1 MISATPGSSRF
12 SRYSDV
18 LIAVFV
24 VFAVVMMI
32 IPVPA
37 ALLSF
42 LLIVNI
48 TLSLLILLV
57 ALFTQETLD
66 FSVFPALL
74 LVMTLLRLCLNVSST
89 RLILLYGYAGEVIQR
104 FGGFVIGNN
113 PVVGFIIFLIL
124 VVIQFIVIT
133 KGAERVSEVAARFT
147 LDAMPGKQMSI
158 DADLSA
164 GLISENQAKERREK
178 IQQEADFYGA
188 MDGASKF
195 VRGDAIA
202 AIVIV
207 VINIVG
213 GFLIGLLQRG
223 LDLQQALE
231 TYTVLTVGDGLVTQ
245 IPALLVSTSAG
256 IIVTRSAADS
266 TFGIDLAKQLF
277 RYPKALAV
285 AGGLLLF
292 LAVCGLPVVPIL
304 IVSGALIGL
313 AYMLKRSIADAK
325 IEEEEKLR
333 ARESEEAKKP
343 EHVFSLVQVD
353 PLEVEL
359 GYNLLP
365 LVDAKQEGDLL
376 DRIVMIRRQIALD
389 FGFIVPPIRLRDN
402 MQLPPNDYVI
412 KVKGVTVGKGNLILN
427 HCLVLGPDIQ
437 EKMDGIKTKDPTFGL
452 PALWIPVN
460 HKEEAELSGYTVV
473 DTISVLATHLTE
485 IIKKFAYDI
494 LSRQDVQN
502 LLDHVKKTNPAVV
515 GELYPELLNLGEI
528 QKVLGNLL
536 REGVSIRDLVTILEA
551 LSDAARAT
559 KIPELLTEYVRQA
572 LGRQITTP
580 YLADEHTLFVLTLDP
595 ELEQVIKDGIQQ
607 TEQGSFLALEPHLTQ
622 KLLNKLVDRTGKVI
636 NTGRQPVVLC
646 SPVVRFHLKR
656 LTEKLIPNLVVLS
669 FNEILPEI
677 KVESLGMVSINE
689 N

>member
-1 MISATPGSSRF
+1 MISVTSDSSRF
-12 SRYSDV
+12 TRYGDLLV
-18 LIAVFV
+18 AVFI
-24 VFAVVMMI
+24 VFSVMMMI
-32 IPVPA
+32 IPLPA
-37 ALLSF
+37 SLLSF
-42 LLIVNI
+42 LLIINI

-57 ALFTQETLD
+57 ALFTQEVLD

-74 LVMTLLRLCLNVSST
+74 LVMTLFRLCLNISTT
-89 RLILLYGYAGEVIQR
+89 RLILLHAYAGEVIQE

-164 GLISENQAKERREK
+164 GLISENEAKDRRAK

-213 GFLIGLLQRG
+213 GFLIGLVQKG
-223 LDLQQALE
+223 MDFQQALQ

-256 IIVTRSAADS
+256 IIVTRAAADS
-266 TFGIDLAKQLF
+266 TFGIDLTKQLF
-277 RYPKALAV
+277 SYPRAMAI

-292 LAVCGLPVVPIL
+292 LGVCGLPFMPIL
-304 IVSGALIGL
+304 IISGTLFGMSYL
-313 AYMLKRSIADAK
+313 LNRSLVNAR
-325 IEEEEKLR
+325 IEEEERIR
-333 ARESEEAKKP
+333 AREFEEAKKP

-365 LVDAKQEGDLL
+365 LVDEKQEGDLL
-376 DRIVMIRRQIALD
+376 DRIVLIRRQIALD

-402 MQLPPNDYVI
+402 MQLSPNDYVI
-412 KVKGVTVGKGNLILN
+412 KVKGVEVGKGNLVLN
-427 HCLVLGPDIQ
+427 HCLVLGPDVQ
-437 EKMDGIKTKDPTFGL
+437 EKMEGIKTTDPTFGL
-452 PALWIPVN
+452 PALWIPVSR
-460 HKEEAELSGYTVV
+460 KEEAELTGYTVV

-485 IIKKFAYDI
+485 IIKKYAHEI

-502 LLDHVKKTNPAVV
+502 LLDHTKKTSPAVV
-515 GELYPELLNLGEI
+515 NELYPELLNLGEI

-536 REGVSIRDLVTILEA
+536 REGVAIRDLVTILEA
-551 LSDAARAT
+551 LSDAARVT
-559 KIPELLTEYVRQA
+559 KVPELLTEYVRQSM
-572 LGRQITTP
+572 GRQIVAP
-580 YLADEHTLFVLTLDP
+580 YLVDYKLFVLTLDP
-595 ELEQVIKDGIQQ
+595 ELDQVIKDGIQQ
-607 TEQGSFLALEPHLTQ
+607 TEQGSFLALEPQTTQ
-622 KLLNKLVDRTGKVI
+622 KLLSRLVDW
-636 NTGRQPVVLC
+636 TGRVMNAGHQPVVLC

-656 LTEKLIPNLVVLS
+656 LTEKMIPSLIVLS
-669 FNEILPEI
+669 YNEILPDI
-677 KVESLGMVSINE
+677 NVESLGMVSIDE

>member
-1 MISATPGSSRF
+1 MISVTSDSSRF
-12 SRYSDV
+12 TRYGDLLV
-18 LIAVFV
+18 AVFI
-24 VFAVVMMI
+24 VFSVMMMI
-32 IPVPA
+32 IPLPA
-37 ALLSF
+37 SLLSF
-42 LLIVNI
+42 LLIINI

-57 ALFTQETLD
+57 ALFTQEVLD

-74 LVMTLLRLCLNVSST
+74 LVMTLFRLCLNISTT
-89 RLILLYGYAGEVIQR
+89 RLILLHAYAGEVIQK

-164 GLISENQAKERREK
+164 GLISENEAKDRRAK

-213 GFLIGLLQRG
+213 GFLIGLVQKG
-223 LDLQQALE
+223 MDFQQALQ

-256 IIVTRSAADS
+256 IIVTRAAADS
-266 TFGIDLAKQLF
+266 TFGIDLTKQLF
-277 RYPKALAV
+277 SYPRAMAI

-292 LAVCGLPVVPIL
+292 LGVCGLPFMPIL
-304 IVSGALIGL
+304 IISGTLFGMSYL
-313 AYMLKRSIADAK
+313 LNRSLVNAR
-325 IEEEEKLR
+325 IEEEERIR
-333 ARESEEAKKP
+333 AREFEEAKKP

-365 LVDAKQEGDLL
+365 LVDEKQEGDLL
-376 DRIVMIRRQIALD
+376 DRIVLIRRQIALD

-402 MQLPPNDYVI
+402 MQLSPNDYVI
-412 KVKGVTVGKGNLILN
+412 KVKGVEVGKGNLVLN
-427 HCLVLGPDIQ
+427 HCLVLGPDVQ
-437 EKMDGIKTKDPTFGL
+437 EKMEGIKTTDPTFGL
-452 PALWIPVN
+452 PALWIPVSR
-460 HKEEAELSGYTVV
+460 KEEAELTGYTVV

-485 IIKKFAYDI
+485 IIKKYAHEI

-502 LLDHVKKTNPAVV
+502 LLDHTKKTSPAVV
-515 GELYPELLNLGEI
+515 NELYPELLNLGEI

-536 REGVSIRDLVTILEA
+536 REGVAIRDLVTILEA
-551 LSDAARAT
+551 LSDAARVT
-559 KIPELLTEYVRQA
+559 KVPELLTEYVRQSM
-572 LGRQITTP
+572 GRQIVAP
-580 YLADEHTLFVLTLDP
+580 YLVDYKLFVLTLDP
-595 ELEQVIKDGIQQ
+595 ELDQVIKDGIQQ
-607 TEQGSFLALEPHLTQ
+607 TEQGSFLALEPQTTQ
-622 KLLNKLVDRTGKVI
+622 KLLSRLVDW
-636 NTGRQPVVLC
+636 TGRVMNAGHQPVVLC

-656 LTEKLIPNLVVLS
+656 LTEKMIPNLIVLS
-669 FNEILPEI
+669 YNEILPDI
-677 KVESLGMVSINE
+677 NVESLGMVSIDE

>member
-1 MISATPGSSRF
+1 MISVTPESSRF
-12 SRYSDV
+12 ARYGDFFV
-18 LIAVFV
+18 AVFI
-24 VFAVVMMI
+24 VFTVMMMI
-32 IPVPA
+32 IPLPA
-37 ALLSF
+37 SLLSF
-42 LLIVNI
+42 LLIINI

-57 ALFTQETLD
+57 ALFTQEVLD

-74 LVMTLLRLCLNVSST
+74 LVMTLFRLCLNISTT
-89 RLILLYGYAGEVIQR
+89 RLILLHAYAGEVIQK
-104 FGGFVIGNN
+104 FGGFVIGDN

-164 GLISENQAKERREK
+164 GLITEQEAKERRAK

-207 VINIVG
+207 VINILG
-213 GFLIGLLQRG
+213 GFLIGLVQKG
-223 LDLQQALE
+223 MDFQQALQ

-245 IPALLVSTSAG
+245 IPALLISTSAG
-256 IIVTRSAADS
+256 IIVTRAAADS
-266 TFGIDLAKQLF
+266 TFGIDLTKQLF
-277 RYPKALAV
+277 SYPRAMAI

-292 LAVCGLPVVPIL
+292 LGICGLPFVPIL
-304 IVSGALIGL
+304 IISGALFGMSYL
-313 AYMLKRSIADAK
+313 LNRSLVNAR
-325 IEEEEKLR
+325 IEEEER
-333 ARESEEAKKP
+333 VRTRELEEAKKP

-365 LVDAKQEGDLL
+365 LVDEKQEGDLL
-376 DRIVMIRRQIALD
+376 DRIVLIRRQIALE

-402 MQLPPNDYVI
+402 MQLSPNDYVI
-412 KVKGVTVGKGNLILN
+412 KVKGVEVGKGNLVLN
-427 HCLVLGPDIQ
+427 HCLVLGPDVQ
-437 EKMDGIKTKDPTFGL
+437 EKLEGIKTTDPTFGL
-452 PALWIPVN
+452 PALWIPVSR
-460 HKEEAELSGYTVV
+460 KEEAELTGYTVV

-485 IIKKFAYDI
+485 IIKKYAHEI

-502 LLDHVKKTNPAVV
+502 LLDHVKKTNSAVV
-515 GELYPELLNLGEI
+515 NELYPELLNLGEI
-528 QKVLGNLL
+528 QKVLSNLL
-536 REGVSIRDLVTILEA
+536 REEVAIRDLVTILEA

-559 KIPELLTEYVRQA
+559 KVPELLTEYVRQSI
-572 LGRQITTP
+572 GRQIIAP
-580 YLADEHTLFVLTLDP
+580 YLVDHKLFVLTLDP

-607 TEQGSFLALEPHLTQ
+607 TEQGSFLALEPQITQ
-622 KLLNKLVDRTGKVI
+622 KLLSRLVDW
-636 NTGRQPVVLC
+636 TGRVMNAGHQPVVLC

-656 LTEKLIPNLVVLS
+656 LTEKMIPNLVVVS
-669 FNEILPEI
+669 YNEVLPDI
-677 KVESLGMVSINE
+677 NVESLGMVSINE

>member
-1 MISATPGSSRF
+1 MSVTSDSSRF
-12 SRYSDV
+12 TRYGDLLV
-18 LIAVFV
+18 AVFI
-24 VFAVVMMI
+24 VFSVMMMI
-32 IPVPA
+32 IPLPA
-37 ALLSF
+37 SLLSF
-42 LLIVNI
+42 LLIINI

-57 ALFTQETLD
+57 ALFTQEVLD

-74 LVMTLLRLCLNVSST
+74 LVMTLFRLCLNISTT
-89 RLILLYGYAGEVIQR
+89 RLILLHAYAGEVIQK

-164 GLISENQAKERREK
+164 GLISENEAKDRRAK

-213 GFLIGLLQRG
+213 GFLIGLVQKG
-223 LDLQQALE
+223 MDFQQALQ

-256 IIVTRSAADS
+256 IIVTRAAADS
-266 TFGIDLAKQLF
+266 TFGIDLTKQLF
-277 RYPKALAV
+277 SYPRAMAI

-292 LAVCGLPVVPIL
+292 LGVCGLPFMPIL
-304 IVSGALIGL
+304 IISGTLFGMSYL
-313 AYMLKRSIADAK
+313 LNRSLVNAR
-325 IEEEEKLR
+325 IEEEERIR
-333 ARESEEAKKP
+333 AREFEEAKKP

-365 LVDAKQEGDLL
+365 LVDEKQEGDLL
-376 DRIVMIRRQIALD
+376 DRIVLIRRQIALD

-402 MQLPPNDYVI
+402 MQLSPNDYVI
-412 KVKGVTVGKGNLILN
+412 KVKGVEVGKGNLVLN
-427 HCLVLGPDIQ
+427 HCLVLGPDVQ
-437 EKMDGIKTKDPTFGL
+437 EKMEGIKTTDPTFGL
-452 PALWIPVN
+452 PALWIPVSR
-460 HKEEAELSGYTVV
+460 KEEAELTGYTVV

-485 IIKKFAYDI
+485 IIKKYAHEI

-502 LLDHVKKTNPAVV
+502 LLDHTKKTSPAVV
-515 GELYPELLNLGEI
+515 NELYPELLNLGEI

-536 REGVSIRDLVTILEA
+536 REGVAIRDLVTILEA
-551 LSDAARAT
+551 LSDAARVT
-559 KIPELLTEYVRQA
+559 KVPELLTEYVRQSM
-572 LGRQITTP
+572 GRQIVAP
-580 YLADEHTLFVLTLDP
+580 YLVDYKLFVLTLDP
-595 ELEQVIKDGIQQ
+595 ELDQVIKDGIQQ
-607 TEQGSFLALEPHLTQ
+607 TEQGSFLALEPQTTQ
-622 KLLNKLVDRTGKVI
+622 KLLSRLVDW
-636 NTGRQPVVLC
+636 TGRVMNAGHQPVVLC

-656 LTEKLIPNLVVLS
+656 LTEKMIPSLIVLS
-669 FNEILPEI
+669 YNEILPDI
-677 KVESLGMVSINE
+677 NVESLGMVSIDE

>member
-1 MISATPGSSRF
+1 MISVTSDSSRF
-12 SRYSDV
+12 TRYGDLLV
-18 LIAVFV
+18 AVFI
-24 VFAVVMMI
+24 VFSVMMMI
-32 IPVPA
+32 IPLPA
-37 ALLSF
+37 SLLSF
-42 LLIVNI
+42 LLIINI

-57 ALFTQETLD
+57 ALFTQEVLD

-74 LVMTLLRLCLNVSST
+74 LVMTLFRLCLNISTT
-89 RLILLYGYAGEVIQR
+89 RLILLHAYAGEVIQK

-164 GLISENQAKERREK
+164 GLISENEAKDRRAK

-213 GFLIGLLQRG
+213 GFLIGLVQKG
-223 LDLQQALE
+223 MDFQQALQ

-256 IIVTRSAADS
+256 IIVTRAAADS
-266 TFGIDLAKQLF
+266 TFGIDLTKQLF
-277 RYPKALAV
+277 SYPRAMAI

-292 LAVCGLPVVPIL
+292 LGVCGLPFMPIL
-304 IVSGALIGL
+304 IISGTLFGMSYL
-313 AYMLKRSIADAK
+313 LNRSLVNAR
-325 IEEEEKLR
+325 IEEEERIR
-333 ARESEEAKKP
+333 AREFEEAKKP

-365 LVDAKQEGDLL
+365 LVDEKQEGDLL
-376 DRIVMIRRQIALD
+376 DRIVLIRRQIALD

-402 MQLPPNDYVI
+402 MQLSPNDYVI
-412 KVKGVTVGKGNLILN
+412 KVKGVEVGKGNLVLN
-427 HCLVLGPDIQ
+427 HCLVLGPDVQ
-437 EKMDGIKTKDPTFGL
+437 EKMEGIKTTDPTFSL
-452 PALWIPVN
+452 PALWIPVSR
-460 HKEEAELSGYTVV
+460 KEEAELTGYTVV

-485 IIKKFAYDI
+485 IIKKYAHEI

-502 LLDHVKKTNPAVV
+502 LLDHTKKTSPAVV
-515 GELYPELLNLGEI
+515 NELYPELLNLGEI

-536 REGVSIRDLVTILEA
+536 REGVAIRDLVTILEA
-551 LSDAARAT
+551 LSDAARVT
-559 KIPELLTEYVRQA
+559 KVPELLTEYVRQSM
-572 LGRQITTP
+572 GRQIVAP
-580 YLADEHTLFVLTLDP
+580 YLVDYKLFVLTLDP
-595 ELEQVIKDGIQQ
+595 ELDQVIKDGIQQ
-607 TEQGSFLALEPHLTQ
+607 TEQGSFLALEPQTTQ
-622 KLLNKLVDRTGKVI
+622 KLLSRLVDW
-636 NTGRQPVVLC
+636 TGRVMNAGHQPVVLC

-656 LTEKLIPNLVVLS
+656 LTEKMIPNLIVLS
-669 FNEILPEI
+669 YNEILPDI
-677 KVESLGMVSINE
+677 NVESLGMVSIDE

>member
-1 MISATPGSSRF
+1 MISVTSDSSRF
-12 SRYSDV
+12 TRYGDLLV
-18 LIAVFV
+18 AVFI
-24 VFAVVMMI
+24 VFSVMMMI
-32 IPVPA
+32 IPLPA
-37 ALLSF
+37 SLLSF
-42 LLIVNI
+42 LLIINI

-57 ALFTQETLD
+57 ALFTQEVLD

-74 LVMTLLRLCLNVSST
+74 LVMTLFRLCLNISTT
-89 RLILLYGYAGEVIQR
+89 RLILLHAYAGEVIQK

-164 GLISENQAKERREK
+164 GLISENEAKDRRAK

-213 GFLIGLLQRG
+213 GFLIGLVQKG
-223 LDLQQALE
+223 MDFQQALQ

-256 IIVTRSAADS
+256 IIVTRAAADS
-266 TFGIDLAKQLF
+266 TFGIDLTKQLF
-277 RYPKALAV
+277 SYPRAMAI

-292 LAVCGLPVVPIL
+292 LGVCGLPFMPIL
-304 IVSGALIGL
+304 IISGTLFGMSYL
-313 AYMLKRSIADAK
+313 LNRSLVNAR
-325 IEEEEKLR
+325 IEEEERIR
-333 ARESEEAKKP
+333 AREFEEAKKP

-365 LVDAKQEGDLL
+365 LVDEKQEGDLL
-376 DRIVMIRRQIALD
+376 DRIVLIRRQIALD

-402 MQLPPNDYVI
+402 MQLSPNDYVI
-412 KVKGVTVGKGNLILN
+412 KVKGVEVGKGNLVLN
-427 HCLVLGPDIQ
+427 HCLVLGPDVQ
-437 EKMDGIKTKDPTFGL
+437 EKMEGIKTTDPTFGL
-452 PALWIPVN
+452 PALWIPVSR
-460 HKEEAELSGYTVV
+460 KEEAELTGYTVV

-485 IIKKFAYDI
+485 IIKKYAHEI

-502 LLDHVKKTNPAVV
+502 LLDHTKKSSPAVV
-515 GELYPELLNLGEI
+515 NELYPELLNLGEI

-536 REGVSIRDLVTILEA
+536 REGVAIRDLVTILEA
-551 LSDAARAT
+551 LSDAARVT
-559 KIPELLTEYVRQA
+559 KVPELLTEYVRQSM
-572 LGRQITTP
+572 GRQIVAP
-580 YLADEHTLFVLTLDP
+580 YLVDYKLFVLTLDP
-595 ELEQVIKDGIQQ
+595 ELDQVIKDGIQQ
-607 TEQGSFLALEPHLTQ
+607 TEQGSFLALEPQTTQ
-622 KLLNKLVDRTGKVI
+622 KLLSRLVDW
-636 NTGRQPVVLC
+636 TGRVMNAGHQPVVLC

-656 LTEKLIPNLVVLS
+656 LTEKMIPNLIVLS
-669 FNEILPEI
+669 YNEILPDI
-677 KVESLGMVSINE
+677 NVESLGMVSIDE

>member
-1 MISATPGSSRF
+1 MISVTSDSSRF
-12 SRYSDV
+12 TRYGDLLV
-18 LIAVFV
+18 AVFI
-24 VFAVVMMI
+24 VFSVMMMI
-32 IPVPA
+32 IPLPA
-37 ALLSF
+37 SLLSF
-42 LLIVNI
+42 LLIINI

-57 ALFTQETLD
+57 ALFTQEVLD

-74 LVMTLLRLCLNVSST
+74 LVMTLFRLCLNISTT
-89 RLILLYGYAGEVIQR
+89 RLILLHAYAGEVIQK

-164 GLISENQAKERREK
+164 GLISENEAKDRRAK

-213 GFLIGLLQRG
+213 GFLIGLVQKG
-223 LDLQQALE
+223 MDFQQALQ

-256 IIVTRSAADS
+256 IIVTRAAADS
-266 TFGIDLAKQLF
+266 TFGIDLTKQLF
-277 RYPKALAV
+277 SYPRAMAI

-292 LAVCGLPVVPIL
+292 LGVCGLPFMPIL
-304 IVSGALIGL
+304 IISGTLFGMSYL
-313 AYMLKRSIADAK
+313 LNRSLVNAR
-325 IEEEEKLR
+325 IEEEERIR
-333 ARESEEAKKP
+333 AREFEEAKKP

-365 LVDAKQEGDLL
+365 LVDEKQEGDLL
-376 DRIVMIRRQIALD
+376 DRIVLIRRQIALD

-402 MQLPPNDYVI
+402 MQLSPNDYVI
-412 KVKGVTVGKGNLILN
+412 KVKGVEVGKGNLVLN
-427 HCLVLGPDIQ
+427 HCLVLGPDVQ
-437 EKMDGIKTKDPTFGL
+437 EKMEGIKTTDPTFGL
-452 PALWIPVN
+452 PALWIPVSR
-460 HKEEAELSGYTVV
+460 KEEAELTGYTVV

-485 IIKKFAYDI
+485 IIKKYAHEI

-502 LLDHVKKTNPAVV
+502 LLDHTKKTSPAVV
-515 GELYPELLNLGEI
+515 NELYPELLNLGEI

-536 REGVSIRDLVTILEA
+536 REGVAIRDLVTILEA
-551 LSDAARAT
+551 LSDAARVT
-559 KIPELLTEYVRQA
+559 KVPELLTEYVRQSM
-572 LGRQITTP
+572 GRQIVAP
-580 YLADEHTLFVLTLDP
+580 YLVDYKLFVLTLDP
-595 ELEQVIKDGIQQ
+595 ELDQVIKDGIQQ
-607 TEQGSFLALEPHLTQ
+607 TEQGSFLALEPQTTQ
-622 KLLNKLVDRTGKVI
+622 KLLSRLVDW
-636 NTGRQPVVLC
+636 TGRVMNAGHQPEVLC

-656 LTEKLIPNLVVLS
+656 LTEKMIPNLIVLS
-669 FNEILPEI
+669 YNEILPDI
-677 KVESLGMVSINE
+677 NVESLGMVSIDE

>member
-1 MISATPGSSRF
+1 MISVTSDSSRF
-12 SRYSDV
+12 TRYGDLLV
-18 LIAVFV
+18 AVFI
-24 VFAVVMMI
+24 VFSVMMMI
-32 IPVPA
+32 IPLPA
-37 ALLSF
+37 SLLSF
-42 LLIVNI
+42 LLIINI

-57 ALFTQETLD
+57 ALFTQEVLD

-74 LVMTLLRLCLNVSST
+74 LVMTLFRLCLNISTT
-89 RLILLYGYAGEVIQR
+89 RLILLHAYAGEVIQK

-164 GLISENQAKERREK
+164 GLISENEAKDRRAK

-213 GFLIGLLQRG
+213 GFLIGLVQKG
-223 LDLQQALE
+223 MDFQQALQ

-256 IIVTRSAADS
+256 IIVTRAAADS
-266 TFGIDLAKQLF
+266 TFGIDLTKQLF
-277 RYPKALAV
+277 SYPRAMAI

-292 LAVCGLPVVPIL
+292 LGVCGLPFMPIL
-304 IVSGALIGL
+304 IISGTLFGMSYL
-313 AYMLKRSIADAK
+313 LNRSLVNAR
-325 IEEEEKLR
+325 IEEEERIR
-333 ARESEEAKKP
+333 AREFEEAKKP

-365 LVDAKQEGDLL
+365 LVDEKQEGDLL
-376 DRIVMIRRQIALD
+376 DRIVLIRRQIALD

-402 MQLPPNDYVI
+402 MQLSPNDYVI
-412 KVKGVTVGKGNLILN
+412 KVKGVEVGKGNLVLN
-427 HCLVLGPDIQ
+427 HCLVLGPDVQ
-437 EKMDGIKTKDPTFGL
+437 EKMEGIKTTDPTFGL
-452 PALWIPVN
+452 PALWIPVSR
-460 HKEEAELSGYTVV
+460 KEEAELTGYTVV

-485 IIKKFAYDI
+485 IIKKYAHEI

-502 LLDHVKKTNPAVV
+502 LLDHTKKTSPAVV
-515 GELYPELLNLGEI
+515 NELYPELLNLGEI

-536 REGVSIRDLVTILEA
+536 REGVAIRDLVTILEA
-551 LSDAARAT
+551 LSDAARVT
-559 KIPELLTEYVRQA
+559 KVPELLTEYVRQSM
-572 LGRQITTP
+572 GRQIVAP
-580 YLADEHTLFVLTLDP
+580 YLVDYKLFVLTLDP
-595 ELEQVIKDGIQQ
+595 ELDQVIKDGIQQ
-607 TEQGSFLALEPHLTQ
+607 TEQGSFLALEPQTTQ
-622 KLLNKLVDRTGKVI
+622 KLLSRLVDW
-636 NTGRQPVVLC
+636 TGRVMNAGHQPVVLC

-656 LTEKLIPNLVVLS
+656 LTEKMIPSLIVLS
-669 FNEILPEI
+669 YNEILPDI
-677 KVESLGMVSINE
+677 NVESLGMVSIDE

>member
-1 MISATPGSSRF
+1 MVSVTPNSSRF
-12 SRYSDV
+12 ARYGDLLV
-18 LIAVFV
+18 AVFI
-24 VFAVVMMI
+24 VFTVMMMI

-37 ALLSF
+37 PLLSF
-42 LLIVNI
+42 LLIINI

-57 ALFTQETLD
+57 SLFTQEVLD

-74 LVMTLLRLCLNVSST
+74 LVMTLFRLCLNVSTT
-89 RLILLYGYAGEVIQR
+89 RLILLHAYAGEVIQK
-104 FGGFVIGNN
+104 FGGFVIGDN

-158 DADLSA
+158 DADLSS
-164 GLISENQAKERREK
+164 GLITEQEAKERRAK

-207 VINIVG
+207 VINILG
-213 GFLIGLLQRG
+213 GFVIGLVQKG
-223 LDLQQALE
+223 MDFQQALQ

-245 IPALLVSTSAG
+245 IPALLISTSAG
-256 IIVTRSAADS
+256 IIVTRAAADS
-266 TFGIDLAKQLF
+266 TFGIDLTKQLF
-277 RYPKALAV
+277 SYPRAMAI

-292 LAVCGLPVVPIL
+292 LGICGLPFVPIL
-304 IVSGALIGL
+304 IISGALFGMSYWL
-313 AYMLKRSIADAK
+313 NQSLKNAR
-325 IEEEEKLR
+325 IEEEERVR
-333 ARESEEAKKP
+333 AREHEEAKKP

-365 LVDAKQEGDLL
+365 LVDEKQEGDLL
-376 DRIVMIRRQIALD
+376 DRIVLIRRQIALD

-402 MQLPPNDYVI
+402 MQLSPNDYVI
-412 KVKGVTVGKGNLILN
+412 KVKGVEVGKGNLVLN
-427 HCLVLGPDIQ
+427 HCLVLGPDVQ
-437 EKMDGIKTKDPTFGL
+437 EKLEGIKTTDPTFGL
-452 PALWIPVN
+452 PALWIPVSR
-460 HKEEAELSGYTVV
+460 KEEAELSGYTVV

-485 IIKKFAYDI
+485 IIKKYAHEI

-515 GELYPELLNLGEI
+515 NELYPELLNLGEI
-528 QKVLGNLL
+528 QKVLSNLL
-536 REGVSIRDLVTILEA
+536 REGVAIRDLVTILEA
-551 LSDAARAT
+551 LSDAARST
-559 KIPELLTEYVRQA
+559 RVPELLTEYVRQSI
-572 LGRQITTP
+572 GRQIIAP
-580 YLADEHTLFVLTLDP
+580 YLVDHKLFVLTLDP
-595 ELEQVIKDGIQQ
+595 ELEQVIKNGIQQ
-607 TEQGSFLALEPHLTQ
+607 TEQGSFLALEPQITQ
-622 KLLNKLVDRTGKVI
+622 KLLSKLVEW
-636 NTGRQPVVLC
+636 TGRVMNAGHQPVVLC

-656 LTEKLIPNLVVLS
+656 LTEKMIPNLIVVS
-669 FNEILPEI
+669 YNEILPDI
-677 KVESLGMVSINE
+677 NVESLGMVSINE

>member
-376 DRIVMIRRQIALD
+376 DRIVMIRRQIAQD

-460 HKEEAELSGYTVV
+460 RKEEAELSGYTVV

>member
-1 MISATPGSSRF
+1 MISVTPESSRF
-12 SRYSDV
+12 ARYGDFFV
-18 LIAVFV
+18 AVFI
-24 VFAVVMMI
+24 VFTVMMMI
-32 IPVPA
+32 IPLPA
-37 ALLSF
+37 SLLSF
-42 LLIVNI
+42 LLIINI

-57 ALFTQETLD
+57 ALFTQEVLD

-74 LVMTLLRLCLNVSST
+74 LVMTLFRLCLNISTT
-89 RLILLYGYAGEVIQR
+89 RLILLHAYAGEVIQK
-104 FGGFVIGNN
+104 FGGFVIGDN

-164 GLISENQAKERREK
+164 GLITEQEAKERRAK

-207 VINIVG
+207 VINILG
-213 GFLIGLLQRG
+213 GFLIGLVQKG
-223 LDLQQALE
+223 MDFQQALQ

-256 IIVTRSAADS
+256 IIVTRAAADS
-266 TFGIDLAKQLF
+266 TFGIDLTKQLF
-277 RYPKALAV
+277 SYPRAMAI

-292 LAVCGLPVVPIL
+292 LGVCGLPFMPIL
-304 IVSGALIGL
+304 IISGTLFGMSYL
-313 AYMLKRSIADAK
+313 LNRSLVNAR
-325 IEEEEKLR
+325 IEEEERIR
-333 ARESEEAKKP
+333 AREFEEAKKP

-365 LVDAKQEGDLL
+365 LVDEKQEGDLL
-376 DRIVMIRRQIALD
+376 DRIVLIRRQIALD

-402 MQLPPNDYVI
+402 MQLSPNDYVI
-412 KVKGVTVGKGNLILN
+412 KVKGVEVGKGNLVLN
-427 HCLVLGPDIQ
+427 HCLVLGPDVQ
-437 EKMDGIKTKDPTFGL
+437 EKMEGIKTTDPTFGL
-452 PALWIPVN
+452 PALWIPVSR
-460 HKEEAELSGYTVV
+460 KEEAELTGYTVV

-485 IIKKFAYDI
+485 IIKKYAHEI

-502 LLDHVKKTNPAVV
+502 LLDHTKKTSPAVV
-515 GELYPELLNLGEI
+515 NELYPELLNLGEI

-536 REGVSIRDLVTILEA
+536 REGVAIRDLVTILEA
-551 LSDAARAT
+551 LSDAARVT
-559 KIPELLTEYVRQA
+559 KVPELLTEYVRQSM
-572 LGRQITTP
+572 GRQIVAP
-580 YLADEHTLFVLTLDP
+580 YLVDYKLFVLTLDP
-595 ELEQVIKDGIQQ
+595 ELDQVIKDGIQQ
-607 TEQGSFLALEPHLTQ
+607 TEQGSFLALEPQTTQ
-622 KLLNKLVDRTGKVI
+622 KLLSRLVDW
-636 NTGRQPVVLC
+636 TGRVMNAGHQPVVLC

-656 LTEKLIPNLVVLS
+656 LTEKMIPSLIVLS
-669 FNEILPEI
+669 YNEILPDI
-677 KVESLGMVSINE
+677 NVESLGMVSIDE

>member
-1 MISATPGSSRF
+1 MVSVTPNSSRF
-12 SRYSDV
+12 ARYGDLLV
-18 LIAVFV
+18 AVFI
-24 VFAVVMMI
+24 VFTVMMMI
-32 IPVPA
+32 IPLPA
-37 ALLSF
+37 PLLSF
-42 LLIVNI
+42 LLIINI

-57 ALFTQETLD
+57 SLFTQEVLD

-74 LVMTLLRLCLNVSST
+74 LVMTLFRLCLNVSTT
-89 RLILLYGYAGEVIQR
+89 RLILLHAYAGEVIQK
-104 FGGFVIGNN
+104 FGGFVIGDN

-164 GLISENQAKERREK
+164 GLITEQEAKERRAK

-207 VINIVG
+207 VINILG
-213 GFLIGLLQRG
+213 GFLIGLVQKG
-223 LDLQQALE
+223 MDFQQALQ

-245 IPALLVSTSAG
+245 IPALLISTSAG
-256 IIVTRSAADS
+256 IIVTRAAADS
-266 TFGIDLAKQLF
+266 TFGIDLTKQLF
-277 RYPKALAV
+277 SYPRAMAI

-292 LAVCGLPVVPIL
+292 LGICGLPFVPIL
-304 IVSGALIGL
+304 IISGALFGMSYL
-313 AYMLKRSIADAK
+313 LNRSLVNAR
-325 IEEEEKLR
+325 IEEEERVR
-333 ARESEEAKKP
+333 ARELEEAKKP

-365 LVDAKQEGDLL
+365 LVDEKQEGDLL
-376 DRIVMIRRQIALD
+376 DRIVLIRRQIALE

-402 MQLPPNDYVI
+402 MQLSPNDYVI
-412 KVKGVTVGKGNLILN
+412 KVKGVEVGKGNLVLN
-427 HCLVLGPDIQ
+427 HCLVLGPDVQ
-437 EKMDGIKTKDPTFGL
+437 EKLEGIKTTDPTFGL
-452 PALWIPVN
+452 PALWIPVSR
-460 HKEEAELSGYTVV
+460 KEEAELTGYTVV

-485 IIKKFAYDI
+485 IIKKYAHEI

-502 LLDHVKKTNPAVV
+502 LLDHVKKTNSAVV
-515 GELYPELLNLGEI
+515 NELYPELLNLGEI
-528 QKVLGNLL
+528 QKVLSNLL
-536 REGVSIRDLVTILEA
+536 REEVAIRDLVTILEA

-559 KIPELLTEYVRQA
+559 KVPELLTEYVRQSI
-572 LGRQITTP
+572 GRQIIAP
-580 YLADEHTLFVLTLDP
+580 YLVDHKLFVLTLDP

-607 TEQGSFLALEPHLTQ
+607 TEQGSFLALEPQITQ
-622 KLLNKLVDRTGKVI
+622 KLLSRLVDW
-636 NTGRQPVVLC
+636 TGRVMNAGHQPVVLC

-656 LTEKLIPNLVVLS
+656 LTEKMIPNLVVVS
-669 FNEILPEI
+669 YNEVLPDI
-677 KVESLGMVSINE
+677 NVESLGMVSINE

>member
-1 MISATPGSSRF
+1 MISVTPESSRF
-12 SRYSDV
+12 ARYGDFFV
-18 LIAVFV
+18 AVFI
-24 VFAVVMMI
+24 VFTVMMMI
-32 IPVPA
+32 IPLPA
-37 ALLSF
+37 SLLSF
-42 LLIVNI
+42 LLIINI

-57 ALFTQETLD
+57 ALFTQEVLD

-74 LVMTLLRLCLNVSST
+74 LVMTLFRLCLNISTT
-89 RLILLYGYAGEVIQR
+89 RLILLHAYAGEVIQK
-104 FGGFVIGNN
+104 FGGFVIGDN

-164 GLISENQAKERREK
+164 GLITEQEAKERRAK

-207 VINIVG
+207 VINILG
-213 GFLIGLLQRG
+213 GFLIGLVQKG
-223 LDLQQALE
+223 MDFQQALQ

-245 IPALLVSTSAG
+245 IPALLISTSAG
-256 IIVTRSAADS
+256 IIVTRAAADS
-266 TFGIDLAKQLF
+266 TFGIDLTKQLF
-277 RYPKALAV
+277 SYPRAMAI

-292 LAVCGLPVVPIL
+292 LGICGLPFVPIL
-304 IVSGALIGL
+304 IISGALFGMSYL
-313 AYMLKRSIADAK
+313 LNRSLVNAR
-325 IEEEEKLR
+325 IEEEER
-333 ARESEEAKKP
+333 VRTRELEEAKKP

-365 LVDAKQEGDLL
+365 LVDEKQEGDLL
-376 DRIVMIRRQIALD
+376 DRIVLIRRQIALE

-402 MQLPPNDYVI
+402 MQLSPNDYVI
-412 KVKGVTVGKGNLILN
+412 KVKGVEVGKGNLVLN
-427 HCLVLGPDIQ
+427 HCLVLGPDVQ
-437 EKMDGIKTKDPTFGL
+437 EKLEGIKTTDPTFGL
-452 PALWIPVN
+452 PALWIPVSR
-460 HKEEAELSGYTVV
+460 KEEAELTGYTVV

-485 IIKKFAYDI
+485 IIKKYAHEI

-502 LLDHVKKTNPAVV
+502 LLDHVKKTNSAVV
-515 GELYPELLNLGEI
+515 NELYPELLNLGEI
-528 QKVLGNLL
+528 QKVLSNLL
-536 REGVSIRDLVTILEA
+536 REEVAIRDLVTILEA

-559 KIPELLTEYVRQA
+559 KVPELLTEYVRQSI
-572 LGRQITTP
+572 GRQIIAP
-580 YLADEHTLFVLTLDP
+580 YLVDHKLFVLTIDP

-607 TEQGSFLALEPHLTQ
+607 TEQGSFLALEPQITQ
-622 KLLNKLVDRTGKVI
+622 KLLSRLVDW
-636 NTGRQPVVLC
+636 TGRVMNAGHQPVVLC

-656 LTEKLIPNLVVLS
+656 LTEKMIPNLVVVS
-669 FNEILPEI
+669 YNEVLPDI
-677 KVESLGMVSINE
+677 NVESLGMVSINE